1 MATNAAFQPGQQ
13 GAEPSMEEILA
24 SIRRIIADDSLGTK
38 KDQPAPPPAAK
49 PVEPAPVTPPPAPVA
64 AQPVMDDI
72 DDDVLDLAD
81 VAKVAELSDDVMV
94 GSEED
99 FAEAEFPGMPEPV
112 MVTVD
117 EPVPAPLAPTK
128 PLPSVSAMEDHIL
141 SRETSG
147 LVANAFATLSRQ
159 TVMPAPGRTL
169 EDLVSE
175 MLRPMLRD
183 WMDSHLP
190 NIVERLVKAEI
201 ERVSR
206 GG

>member
-1 MATNAAFQPGQQ
+1 
-13 GAEPSMEEILA
+13 MEEL
-24 SIRRIIADDSLGTK
+24 D
-38 KDQPAPPPAAK
+38 
-49 PVEPAPVTPPPAPVA
+49 E
-64 AQPVMDDI
+64 
-72 DDDVLDLAD
+72 DVLDLAD
-81 VAKVAELSDDVMV
+81 VAKVSDLSNEVMI
-94 GSEED
+94 GSAED
-99 FAEAEFPGMPEPV
+99 FEEAEFPGMPEPV

-117 EPVPAPLAPTK
+117 EPIPAPLAAAK
-128 PLPSVSAMEDHIL
+128 PLPSVAAMEDHIL

-159 TVMPAPGRTL
+159 TMMPSPGRTL

-190 NIVERLVKAEI
+190 SIVERLVKAEI